1 MNFGKRK
8 SLPHPVLGKLIESD
22 STQTDEYEEGGK
34 GLKRVNRNLSEKKR
48 RDQFNMLVNE
58 LCSMVSI
65 NNKKMD
71 KSTVLKSTIAFL
83 KNYQETTVQA
93 QAHEIKEDWKPSFLN
108 NDEFMYLMLEAL
120 DSFLLVST
128 QQGTILYVS
137 ESVTS
142 LLGHLPSDLINKSVY
157 DFVHKDEKEHLYNLL
172 YNYSVTSGN
181 EIPEFQQEKNQLCFD
196 CNFLRG
202 NLNPLAEPVYETV
215 VFKGSFR
222 HWINSENLDLCNDN
236 DSSQF
241 SGISS
246 PIGKERIC
254 FCSTVRLRNAKF
266 TREMSVGHETKAAFT
281 SRHSLE
287 WKFLFL
293 DHRASNIIGYLPI
306 EVLGMSGYDYY
317 HPDDLETVAKSHEQL
332 MQTGEGT
339 SCYYRFLTKGQQW
352 IWLKTRYYITYNQ
365 WNSKPEFVVCEN
377 SVVSYSDVRS
387 QLRKD
392 MGYNESTNQ
401 NESGPRFLPPKRSSS
416 LCSVT
421 SCHRY
426 ESQLSSQ
433 SGPATPEPVQG
444 PARIQSETPPH
455 MCTSSSLQ
463 SSPQTIPEQLQ
474 MLLQRHIQRQ
484 QEQQQHRNQLQ
495 AQAVQFP
502 ILAVSP
508 QLSKPVVSQTA
519 VHQSAVPEVIM
530 SQTGGISLM
539 PILSTSGSKGIGTST
554 QETLNSMIS
563 AAPQLHMTPIQRQ
576 LHEQLKQKARQVQE
590 AIIRQQEELRKITD
604 QLSLNRQGLLPYLI
618 QKENPANM
626 DSENTLETKG
636 MQKPLT
642 SASQHS
648 QSQHQHP
655 HGSIM
660 VPVVAIPATSS
671 QMMIS
676 PSKFLS
682 MPILQDQKITISQED
697 LSAAA
702 FSLQ

>member
-8 SLPHPVLGKLIESD
+8 SLPRPVLGKLIESD
-22 STQTDEYEEGGK
+22 STQVDEYEEGGK
-34 GLKRVNRNLSEKKR
+34 GSKRVNRNLSEKKR

-58 LCSMVSI
+58 LSSMVST
-65 NNKKMD
+65 NSKKMD
-71 KSTVLKSTIAFL
+71 KSTVLKSTLAFL

-93 QAHEIKEDWKPSFLN
+93 RAHEIKEDWKPSFLN

-142 LLGHLPSDLINKSVY
+142 LLGHLPADLINKSIY
-157 DFVHKDEKEHLYNLL
+157 DFVQKDEKEHLYNLL

-181 EIPEFQQEKNQLCFD
+181 EIPDFQQEENQLCFD
-196 CNFLRG
+196 CNFLHG

-222 HWINSENLDLCNDN
+222 HWINSEILDVYNDN

-246 PIGKERIC
+246 QMGKERIC
-254 FCSTVRLRNAKF
+254 FCSTVRLRNARF

-317 HPDDLETVAKSHEQL
+317 HPEDLEAVAKSHEQL

-377 SVVSYSDVRS
+377 TVVSYSDVRS

-392 MGYNESTNQ
+392 MGFNESANQ
-401 NESGPRFLPPKRSSS
+401 DELGPRLLPSNRSPS

-421 SCHRY
+421 SCHRF
-426 ESQLSSQ
+426 ESHLSSQ
-433 SGPATPEPVQG
+433 SEPATPESVQG
-444 PARIQSETPPH
+444 PAKLQSETVH
-455 MCTSSSLQ
+455 LMATSLQ

-484 QEQQQHRNQLQ
+484 QQHQSQMQ
-495 AQAVQFP
+495 AIQFP

-508 QLSKPVVSQTA
+508 QLSKPVVSQ
-519 VHQSAVPEVIM
+519 SAGPEVVM
-530 SQTGGISLM
+530 SLSSSQTGGISLM
-539 PILSTSGSKGIGTST
+539 PIMATSGSKGIGTST
-554 QETLNSMIS
+554 TQETLNSMIS
-563 AAPQLHMTPIQRQ
+563 APQLYMTPIQHQ

-590 AIIRQQEELRKITD
+590 AIMRQQEELKKITD
-604 QLSLNRQGLLPYLI
+604 QLSLNHQGLLPYLI
-618 QKENPANM
+618 QRENHAKI
-626 DSENTLETKG
+626 DSENTQERKG
-636 MQKPLT
+636 MQKPHL
-642 SASQHS
+642 SAL
-648 QSQHQHP
+648 QHP

-660 VPVVAIPATSS
+660 VPVVAMPATSS
-671 QMMIS
+671 QMVIS
-676 PSKFLS
+676 PSRFLS
-682 MPILQDQKITISQED
+682 LPILQDQKITISQED

-702 FSLQ
+702 FSLK